1 MKLIKEVY
9 EEVKCLTEEDSGKK
23 SFFIE
28 GIFMQADKPNKNRR
42 QYKLETLQR
51 EVNRYNEEYIKPNRA
66 YGELGHPDTPA
77 INLERVSHLIKE
89 LKVDGSNF
97 YGKAKILD
105 TPYGNIVKS
114 FIEEGAKLGVS
125 SRGMGTLEK
134 TNSGISLVKDD
145 YYLAT
150 AADIVAD
157 PSAPDAFVQGIMENK
172 EWMIVEG
179 KFVELD
185 LNETKK
191 IISNTPS
198 RRLEEVAVEQFKKF
212 LDKLMG

>member
-125 SRGMGTLEK
+125 SRGMGTLER